1 MFIDSNS
8 KLYERNGLGKN
19 ISVFDHDSNS
29 DEHSG
34 LGFGTSQSGQGV
46 LEDSGDLKCGAVHT
60 EPAGS
65 KPVKIALALSRVS

>member
-19 ISVFDHDSNS
+19 ISVLDHDSNS

-34 LGFGTSQSGQGV
+34 LGFGTSQSGQGA
-46 LEDSGDLKCGAVHT
+46 LRGSGA
-60 EPAGS
+60 
-65 KPVKIALALSRVS
+65 